1 MAERILIQDTVSNVS
16 SSDRFKYGYLTLTC
30 VDYRSALESY
40 LSDISQI
47 TVKIGAL
54 EKQLNS
60 ADGDSITIDYEPDPY
75 SNIYIMFHIDG
86 NNYEITSQQSSTDI
100 SVGVSSGTPMLEDG
114 WALSF
119 LVEAPEEE
127 SFLDKIGFTRV
138 WNNIKSYIDNREPAI
153 EVQGDWH
160 YRIYNDNS
168 FEAWYGA
175 SGVTFVINSQS
186 GNLYKSDLQTLTL
199 PTNLTNQGATE
210 IISFDVGVGH
220 NNYPVFSTIANM
232 SNTEIKYYV
241 MSGSTRNSSPN
252 YKVSAYVY
260 GLITRN

>member
-1 MAERILIQDTVSNVS
+1 MAERILIEDVIGNVRY
-16 SSDRFKYGYLTLTC
+16 DEGYYGTLQKTFQEYA
-30 VDYRSALESY
+30 DA
-40 LSDISQI
+40 LSDYASDYSEVKVQLVGLDYYTTDGINNLDITDNYVSFRFTFYDEGVGMGDYQVSIS
-47 TVKIGAL
+47 
-54 EKQLNS
+54 S
-60 ADGDSITIDYEPDPY
+60 
-75 SNIYIMFHIDG
+75 
-86 NNYEITSQQSSTDI
+86 
-100 SVGVSSGTPMLEDG
+100 SSGTIYINDGNLETG
-114 WALSF
+114 WTLK
-119 LVEAPEEE
+119 LYVEEPEEE

-153 EVQGDWH
+153 EVQGNWH

-186 GNLYKSDLQTLTL
+186 GNLYRSDLQTLTL
-199 PTNLTNQGATE
+199 PTNLTNQGSTE